1 MPDLQR
7 SLSWFQSQE
16 SIVLFP
22 FLAYFKWLG
31 FARCSSEVNGLLVK
45 FRTLLAKTSKTNAQA
60 FSLKAELF
68 KHFFKG

>member
-22 FLAYFKWLG
+22 FLAYGLA